1 MTARSELFVDETVR
15 DEVQRITGME
25 DIEVNVPRE
34 WQGIWAES
42 EYPDTGEAEL
52 RVEVKTTKDDPEA
65 STWVGRTGV
74 RYSKHVRVG
83 TVTWVTRFFVEDHGG
98 GKCVAAEPSKVRV
111 RLDRKTLRAVEKDV
125 I

>member
-15 DEVQRITGME
+15 DEVQRITGRQ

-65 STWVGRTGV
+65 STWVGRTGA
-74 RYSKHVRVG
+74 R
-83 TVTWVTRFFVEDHGG
+83 
-98 GKCVAAEPSKVRV
+98 
-111 RLDRKTLRAVEKDV
+111 
-125 I
+125 